1 MDFTTIIGL
10 IGTLVTFEEAGRGSL
25 PIIKNK
31 RAKNAIK
38 LSNWDSKDPTVQ
50 HVLDSFKSDVRA
62 EYKEH
67 IFSEVE
73 MNEIANKFLGEKSY
87 LNLSYED
94 KKKITEYIQDILGKY
109 NDYTRSLMSTGESV
123 LYEKLVSDNNEIK
136 NMLSDIANKANKD
149 NLAYEIDR
157 IASVVA
163 GIVTNGIQGVNHYI
177 SKETLQIHIS
187 NTIEN
192 VQLLYEV
199 EFECKGK
206 SLFIWQKNIEY
217 YVCWLREGF
226 LPREDDMPPIP
237 YGEDQEKSITQKET
251 EFIYDNMSRLV
262 RENAELRNLHAS
274 MIFDDIHRML
284 KEKGRIKQNR
294 DYYDYVKSF
303 GNVLFLHKDG
313 ERQAI
318 TLKDTYVQPSYCFAA
333 QSSVKGTGVEVDFM
347 EMLRWFGEQHENRVI
362 IIEGDAGV
370 GKSSLISH
378 VCYQNEKLLQEC
390 GNGIWNDGVVYC
402 VRLRNLATNKYFM
415 EVPVR
420 EILKELGL
428 PADMEFGSRD
438 IILLDGFDEL
448 CMMDGITRIAEQLL
462 SEIIRGLSGAHIVI
476 TTRPKFIDI
485 AGLRQRGIGTG
496 IVYILLNHF
505 DAIKR
510 EEWIQKYYKVCG
522 KEDYPKL
529 ERIRMIDDETSEG
542 ICDTPLALYMLAAG
556 KITDDAWNNPWVL
569 YHQIFYEELSNTEY
583 NKIFSKDAYTHGICR
598 YNDVLYR
605 ISAEISYRMY
615 QTGNTKLYV
624 LQDDIEK
631 IIEEMQLETN
641 QVEQLIKRCYA
652 LCNYW
657 KNDGKRGMAE
667 FYHNNIRDFFLCEK
681 IFFELEDIYRN
692 FDPECMKNERKLDEA
707 IKSFIIAF
715 SRLCS
720 YSDFQDKVSEFIYY
734 RSLYKMEHET
744 EEDFILLE
752 LKYQF
757 LGYFFEKMFIHG
769 AVYEYQY
776 DGDRNLYEENMN
788 VLKCVVQI
796 YRHIY
801 EPYVV
806 NGKKRLEWFF
816 NAESEMNSV
825 EGFPG
830 LFKPVFIRTPLTIS
844 STYSIP
850 VAGYANFSVCDMKKA
865 DLRYGMFNHSKFL
878 SCDFSDTILKSTDFT
893 GTILKQCSFT
903 NADLSYSS
911 LKDAQVV
918 DCKLEGCN
926 LIGTT
931 LPDGS
936 CFDSQQEQEEHLFDL
951 LRKQK

>member
-1 MDFTTIIGL
+1 MD
-10 IGTLVTFEEAGRGSL
+10 E
-25 PIIKNK
+25 
-31 RAKNAIK
+31 
-38 LSNWDSKDPTVQ
+38 
-50 HVLDSFKSDVRA
+50 
-62 EYKEH
+62 
-67 IFSEVE
+67 
-73 MNEIANKFLGEKSY
+73 
-87 LNLSYED
+87 NLFGFIS
-94 KKKITEYIQDILGKY
+94 
-109 NDYTRSLMSTGESV
+109 
-123 LYEKLVSDNNEIK
+123 
-136 NMLSDIANKANKD
+136 
-149 NLAYEIDR
+149 
-157 IASVVA
+157 SVVA
-163 GIVTNGIQGVNHYI
+163 GIVTNGIQGVYNYI
-177 SKETLQIHIS
+177 TKETLQNHIS
-187 NTIEN
+187 NTIGN
-192 VQLLYEV
+192 VQLLYEK
-199 EFECKGK
+199 EFDCKDK
-206 SLFIWQKNIEY
+206 SLFIWQKNIEFY
-217 YVCWLREGF
+217 AHWLRDGF

-237 YGEDQEKSITQKET
+237 YGEDKEKIITPKET

-274 MIFDDIHRML
+274 VVFDDIYRML
-284 KEKGRIKQNR
+284 KEKEQTVQNR

-303 GNVLFLHKDG
+303 GSVLFLHKG
-313 ERQAI
+313 EDRQAI
-318 TLKDTYVQPSYCFAA
+318 TLKDTYVQPSYRFAM

-347 EMLRWFGEQHENRVI
+347 EMLRRFGEQFENRVI

-378 VCYQNEKLLQEC
+378 LCYRNEKLLQKN
-390 GNGIWNDGVVYC
+390 GNGIWSEAAVYC
-402 VRLRNLATNKYFM
+402 VRLRNLATNRDFM

-428 PADMEFGSRD
+428 PTDMEFGSRD

-448 CMMDGITRIAEQLL
+448 CMMDGITRIAEHLL
-462 SEIIRGLSGAHIVI
+462 SEIIRGLSGVHIVI

-485 AGLRQRGIGTG
+485 EGLKQKGLGTG
-496 IVYILLNHF
+496 IVYVMLNHF
-505 DAIKR
+505 DTIKR

-529 ERIRMIDDETSEG
+529 ERIRMIDDEASDG

-583 NKIFSKDAYTHGICR
+583 NKIFSKDSYTHSICR

-631 IIEEMQLETN
+631 IIEEMKLETH

-681 IFFELEDIYRN
+681 IFFELEKIYRN
-692 FDPECMKNERKLDEA
+692 FTPECMKNERKRDKE
-707 IKSFIIAF
+707 IESFIIDF
-715 SRLCS
+715 SHLCS

-734 RSLYKMEHET
+734 RSLYKMEHEK

-757 LGYFFEKMFIHG
+757 LGYFFEKMFING

-776 DGDRNLYEENMN
+776 DGERNLYQENIN

-806 NGKKRLEWFF
+806 SGKKRLEWFF
-816 NAESEMNSV
+816 NAESEMNLV
-825 EGFPG
+825 EEFPG

-844 STYSIP
+844 SAYSIP
-850 VAGYANFSVCDMKKA
+850 VAGYANFNLYDMKKA
-865 DLRYGMFNHSKFL
+865 DLRYGMFNYSKFL
-878 SCDFSDTILKSTDFT
+878 GCDFSDTILKSTDFT
-893 GTILKQCSFT
+893 GAILKQCSFV

-918 DCKLEGCN
+918 DCIFQGCN
-926 LIGTT
+926 LLGTT

-936 CFDSQQEQEEHLFDL
+936 CFDTQQEQEEHLNAL
-951 LRKQK
+951 MWEQK